1 MTTQIIGM
9 QFATR
14 SQWRYVLFV
23 SAALGVVQF
32 LLSSAVAESP
42 VWLAARGRL
51 EEKKLVAQ
59 RIWGIKEP
67 ASAVE
72 PLLEEGLES
81 ERSEVSNENVT
92 IPQLFGPREYKKPL
106 AIVCFAMLT
115 QQISGMWT
123 LTL

>member
-23 SAALGVVQF
+23 SAALGAVQF
-32 LLSSAVAESP
+32 LLSSVITESP
-42 VWLAARGRL
+42 TWLAARGRL
-51 EEKKLVAQ
+51 EEKKAVVQ

-81 ERSEVSNENVT
+81 QRSEASNENVT
-92 IPQLFGPREYKKPL
+92 IPQLFGLREYKKPL
-106 AIVCFAMLT
+106 AIVCFAMLA
-115 QQISGMWT
+115 QQISGT
-123 LTL
+123 

>member
-1 MTTQIIGM
+1 M
-9 QFATR
+9 F
-14 SQWRYVLFV
+14 
-23 SAALGVVQF
+23 
-32 LLSSAVAESP
+32 SSAITESP

-51 EEKKLVAQ
+51 EEKKLAAQ

-81 ERSEVSNENVT
+81 EASIENVT

-106 AIVCFAMLT
+106 AIVCFAMLA
-115 QQISGMWT
+115 QQISGRWT
-123 LTL
+123 